1 MWSRNVIGASVQ
13 GTSHVRAGTP
23 CQDAHG
29 YRVLE
34 ECVIAAVADGLGSAA
49 RSDEGAKLA
58 VDTALDVLD
67 NALGVALPDD
77 VEGWIHILRS
87 AFTEARRN
95 LEQTAESNDL
105 PLRDYGTTLITVV
118 VTEDWLTVGQIG
130 DGAAVALFADDTLET
145 ISKPQRGEYA
155 NETIPL
161 TASDALTLAHFSARQ
176 AEVKALALLT
186 DGLQNLSID
195 SETSVPYAPFFTP
208 FFEGIGQQIDADET
222 SDRLTDFLNSER
234 VCAKTDDDKTLVV
247 IGGVMQIKEPTRSEI
262 ETETLQG

>member
-13 GTSHVRAGTP
+13 GTSHVRADTP

-34 ECVIAAVADGLGSAA
+34 DGVIAAVADGLGSAA
-49 RSDEGAKLA
+49 RSEEGARLA

-67 NALGVALPDD
+67 DALGVALPDD
-77 VEGWIHILRS
+77 VDGWTHILRS

-95 LEQTAESNDL
+95 LEQAAESNGL
-105 PLRDYGTTLITVV
+105 PLRDYGTTLIAVA
-118 VTEDWLTVGQIG
+118 VTEEWLTVGQIG

-145 ISKPQRGEYA
+145 ISEPQRGEYA

-186 DGLQNLSID
+186 DGLQSLSIN
-195 SETSVPYAPFFTP
+195 TATGVPYAPFFAP
-208 FFEGIGQQIDADET
+208 LFEGIGQPIDTDET
-222 SDRLTDFLNSER
+222 SNQLGDFLDSER

-247 IGGVMQIKEPTRSEI
+247 VGEVLQIKEPPRSEI
-262 ETETLQG
+262 ETVKG